1 MESLPR
7 ITETE
12 WEVMK
17 VIWNGHPATAAEVVE
32 RLAARD
38 PAWHPKTVRTLL
50 GRLTRKGAL
59 RYEAQGRGYTYAP
72 LVTEEQCVT
81 AASESFLTRVFGGSL
96 KPMLAHFVEQ
106 KRLTKADLEE
116 LGSLLEDKPPQIG
129 GTKRRKK

>member
-17 VIWNGHPATAAEVVE
+17 VIWHDHPATAAELVE
-32 RLAARD
+32 RLTARD

-59 RYEAQGRGYTYAP
+59 RYEPQGRGYAYTP

-116 LGSLLEDKPPQIG
+116 LSGLLEEKPSPAG
-129 GTKRRKK
+129 GAKRRKK